1 MATAI
6 TQANFEAACGE
17 CYDAIASESWKSA
30 WLWYARS
37 EAQNAALA
45 TSSEAGG
52 MSMSRRDR
60 LEGLRTALEA
70 AEAAASRYSM
80 ESRVGRLGTRHRT

>member
-1 MATAI
+1 
-6 TQANFEAACGE
+6 
-17 CYDAIASESWKSA
+17 
-30 WLWYARS
+30 
-37 EAQNAALA
+37 
-45 TSSEAGG
+45 